1 VQGLQELVSLSEREK
16 EALGISATAQEI
28 AQQPQTWRGTRRIFE
43 EHAHR
48 LREFLEA
55 AGVTGPLE
63 QRPVVVLTGAGT
75 SDYIGQALTLLL
87 RKEWCCETQAVAST
101 DLLANMADCLVP
113 GRRYLMIS
121 FSRSGDSPEGV
132 TVMMQAMDRY
142 PGVAHLIVSCNERG
156 RMAELV
162 RDQAN
167 AYAVVLDDAVN
178 DRGLAMTSSFSNMVL
193 FGQCLA
199 HLWSEKAYDAVF
211 EALVRA
217 GEAFLPMADAA
228 ARELAVKKYQ
238 RVCVLGSG
246 ALTSVA
252 KESALKVLEMTAG
265 GVKTMAESVLGL
277 RHGPMAALDK
287 ETLLVCFAA
296 SDARLQQYEADLLQ
310 EIGEKEIVAQRVVVG
325 PAGAAHLSAC
335 SEQYLAIEEDVPDL
349 YRPPVDVMLGQLLGL
364 YSSLAH
370 GLKPDAPSPRGVI
383 SRVVGKFRIY
393 EKSE

>member
-1 VQGLQELVSLSEREK
+1 MAIFMSNARLADGNQRPNIVCPQAFPSQPESALILPLATVRLTSMQTALPTQEISSPGMRHVIFPICAQTIFTKPMSPLRSSFN
-16 EALGISATAQEI
+16 SATKGMLRSMLTASI
-28 AQQPQTWRGTRRIFE
+28 APTPRALACRTLVME
-43 EHAHR
+43 TLPSA
-48 LREFLEA
+48 LS
-55 AGVTGPLE
+55 
-63 QRPVVVLTGAGT
+63 RPVLGAPCHAICSSAHDT
-75 SDYIGQALTLLL
+75 SSNLLHSY
-87 RKEWCCETQAVAST
+87 QSAPMS
-101 DLLANMADCLVP
+101 
-113 GRRYLMIS
+113 
-121 FSRSGDSPEGV
+121 
-132 TVMMQAMDRY
+132 
-142 PGVAHLIVSCNERG
+142 LIVWRPFKTGYS
-156 RMAELV
+156 MAELV

-199 HLWSEKAYDAVF
+199 HLWSEKAYDVVF

-252 KESALKVLEMTAG
+252 KESALKMLEMTAG

-310 EIGEKEIVAQRVVVG
+310 EIGKKEIVAQRVAVG
-325 PAGAAHLSAC
+325 SAGLRIFRHAA
-335 SEQYLAIEEDVPDL
+335 
-349 YRPPVDVMLGQLLGL
+349 
-364 YSSLAH
+364 SSIWRL
-370 GLKPDAPSPRGVI
+370 RMMCRI
-383 SRVVGKFRIY
+383 SIGRRWM
-393 EKSE
+393 